1 MGYNKQNAIQQVKRI
16 YCNNSIIQF
25 WISYAIVLILPL
37 VILSWGFKSAFYVME
52 QDINESN
59 ITMLS
64 HSKSLI
70 DIQLKAMESKV
81 LQISNNS
88 KVCNLAERKVLDGKF
103 FQDASL
109 VLNEYDN
116 LMRYQEV
123 NLVNSSYVYMKN
135 SDYVMYGNTLYKL
148 NNFEK
153 YIRNDY
159 NISLE
164 EWKKICLNDGN
175 SVPYYININ
184 GHLQYIKPFTTE
196 FGGEVVGA
204 IVLDIDQDE
213 LRKVLNINGKSDE
226 RSIFIYN
233 EDKKLIWSAGNIS
246 YKDKLD
252 ELDWSPQGLIHD
264 KDLFV
269 IHSDSNVTDWNFVV
283 VVSEKLAMDKL
294 NRLKITAVILITL
307 ALALGIGLSLYMS
320 IRKGKPINEMFNIYI
335 EDNDMPRSFENLG
348 GMVSKIVHNNQVLLE
363 EIELEKPMLRNAFL
377 NKLVKGDFVNE
388 KELNLLAEK
397 VGIEMECNTF
407 RVVSFRLF
415 LNNDLYDVDSQTL
428 SEVQVLF
435 HLIQNYILQRS
446 KETVWFYEKDYL
458 TTLAIFHIS
467 EEPDNIQVLVE
478 QVHDLILKEYSVDST
493 WGISYICNSVLEIWR
508 ACEEAKVANNY
519 CKSERVV
526 VYSSDLDEKDG
537 YYYPELF
544 EERIIKSIRATD
556 ISNIDSLLSI
566 LHTENFRNRSISRR
580 MMLKLNKRII
590 LSMSSNF
597 TLSSE
602 TEEEMVKLNSLIKN
616 SEDFESDYFGQLK
629 LVCHYLCGEIQK
641 KKTCNRNKLIQNIVN
656 YINEQYMDSN
666 LGLSLVAAK
675 FNISEG
681 YVSTIFKGDMG
692 VNFADYVESIRIN
705 CACKLL
711 ENSDETIS
719 VIAEKIGYNSVQSF
733 RRAFKKVKGISPKE
747 LRNKPHIT
755 SL

>member
-1 MGYNKQNAIQQVKRI
+1 MEYIKKSSIQQLKKI

-52 QDINESN
+52 EDINESN

-70 DIQLKAMESKV
+70 DIQLKAMESKA

-88 KVCNLAERKVLDGKF
+88 KMCNLAERKVFDANF
-103 FQDASL
+103 FQDAS
-109 VLNEYDN
+109 VVISEYNN

-135 SDYVMYGNTLYKL
+135 SDYVIYENTLYKL

-153 YIRNDY
+153 YIRSDY

-164 EWKKICLNDGN
+164 EWKTLCLNGGN
-175 SVPYYININ
+175 NIPYYVNIN

-196 FGGEVVGA
+196 FGGDVVGA

-213 LRKVLNINGKSDE
+213 LKKVLNINDKSDE
-226 RSIFIYN
+226 SSIFIYN
-233 EDKKLIWSAGNIS
+233 TDKKLVWSAGNVG
-246 YKDKLD
+246 YQNKLD
-252 ELDWSPQGLIHD
+252 EIDWSPEGLIHD
-264 KDLFV
+264 KGLFV
-269 IHSDSNVTDWNFVV
+269 IHSNSSVTDWDYVV
-283 VVSEKLAMDKL
+283 VVSERLAMDKL
-294 NRLKITAVILITL
+294 NRLKVTAAILIIL
-307 ALALGIGLSLYMS
+307 ALGLGIGLSLYMS

-335 EDNDMPRSFENLG
+335 EDSDMPRSFKNLG
-348 GMVSKIVHNNQVLLE
+348 GMVSKIVRNNQVLLE
-363 EIELEKPMLRNAFL
+363 EIELEKPMLKNAFL

-397 VGIEMECNTF
+397 VGIEIKCNRF

-446 KETVWFYEKDYL
+446 KEPVWFYEKDYL
-458 TTLAIFHIS
+458 TTLAIFHVND
-467 EEPDNIQVLVE
+467 EQDNIQVLVE
-478 QVHDLILKEYSVDST
+478 QVHDLILQEYSVDST
-493 WGISYICNSVLEIWR
+493 WGISYTCNSILEMWR
-508 ACEEAKVANNY
+508 ACEEAKVANAY
-519 CKSERVV
+519 CKNERIV

-556 ISNIDSLLSI
+556 ISNIDSLISI
-566 LHTENFRNRSISRR
+566 LHTENFKNRKISRR

-590 LSMSSNF
+590 LSFSSNF
-597 TLSSE
+597 TLSSS
-602 TEEEMVKLNSLIKN
+602 TEEEMMKLNGLIKN
-616 SEDFESDYFGQLK
+616 SEDFELDYFRQLK
-629 LVCHYLCGEIQK
+629 LICHYLCGEIQK
-641 KKTCNRNKLIQNIVN
+641 KKTCSRNKLIQSIVD

-692 VNFADYVESIRIN
+692 VNFADYVESIRID

-711 ENSDETIS
+711 ENSDDTIS
-719 VIAEKIGYNSVQSF
+719 TIAEKIGYNSVQSF

-747 LRNKPHIT
+747 LRNNSHII